1 LNNKRLKNGG
11 GHPPTPIFAGGVV
24 ICKSLRLAEY
34 VLMEFGFAG
43 VDAVS
48 GKTSYL
54 SVVSFSSFAK

>member
-1 LNNKRLKNGG
+1 LKNGG
-11 GHPPTPIFAGGVV
+11 GHPPSPTLTAGGGLAVFT
-24 ICKSLRLAEY
+24 SLRLAEY